1 MPRDQAGR
9 PQETLKMPAA
19 SKVAPDSTATSA
31 HCPHCSE
38 HRDRLD
44 TIEKHLGLT
53 HKADGM
59 KSEDQAGSGKTES
72 AGKVTEKAR
81 ASYGRKRH

>member
-9 PQETLKMPAA
+9 PQETVKMPAA
-19 SKVAPDSTATSA
+19 SKVAPDSTATAA

-53 HKADGM
+53 HKPDEM
-59 KSEDQAGSGKTES
+59 KSEDQGGKGKKEEAGH
-72 AGKVTEKAR
+72 VTEKAG

>member
-9 PQETLKMPAA
+9 PQETGKLPAA

-38 HRDRLD
+38 HRDRWQ
-44 TIEKHLGLT
+44 G
-53 HKADGM
+53 DG
-59 KSEDQAGSGKTES
+59 E
-72 AGKVTEKAR
+72 
-81 ASYGRKRH
+81 GRGELRT

>member
-9 PQETLKMPAA
+9 PQETVKMPPAG
-19 SKVAPDSTATSA
+19 KVAPDSASTAA
-31 HCPHCSE
+31 HCPHCAE
-38 HRDRLD
+38 HRDRIE

-53 HKADGM
+53 HKADNM
-59 KSEDQAGSGKTES
+59 KSEDQGGKAKGEYAGHVTAK
-72 AGKVTEKAR
+72 AG

>member
-9 PQETLKMPAA
+9 PQETGKLPAA

-38 HRDRLD
+38 HRDR
-44 TIEKHLGLT
+44 
-53 HKADGM
+53 
-59 KSEDQAGSGKTES
+59 
-72 AGKVTEKAR
+72 GKVTEKAG

>member
-9 PQETLKMPAA
+9 PQETLKMPAPG
-19 SKVAPDSTATSA
+19 KVAPDSTATAA
-31 HCPHCSE
+31 HCPHCAE
-38 HRDRLD
+38 HRDRIE

-53 HKADGM
+53 HKPDNM
-59 KSEDQAGSGKTES
+59 KEEAGH
-72 AGKVTEKAR
+72 VTEKAG